1 MRRAPV
7 KQPWHTFPFWFFI
20 FSGVGLTIAWQLE
33 VLPGMSPKGVST
45 AQVDRPDEI
54 ELGASAAVA
63 TLDDPAEE
71 AIFGGQSE
79 PTPAPALAGSEHPV
93 LPPPID
99 APAAVVSLTS
109 ELADSLPAAPSVPD
123 ASNPFSAAAPSFH
136 STGIGS
142 VATKEMREPGAI
154 RTASVD
160 ALDDTSEPV
169 TPAAAMGRKQDGLT
183 LASIETVENAGP
195 GAFDF
200 SEIDALLREGRDVDA
215 NSELSKLYW
224 KRPELRPQ
232 LVSRLKPLSHRI
244 YFLGDQHYMDPYEVQ
259 PGDVL
264 QTIAKGYHVPWQ
276 YLAKLNRTQPERIR
290 PGQTLKVIQGP
301 FGAVVDLSDLEL
313 TVHAHGHF
321 VAVFPIG
328 LGQDGPSPS
337 GKRMV
342 KEKLTDP
349 TYYGRDGVVGHDD
362 PKNPLGEHWLDL
374 GDGFGIHGTP
384 DASLVGKAEGHGGIR
399 LREAEAAA
407 VYDLLGIGS
416 EVVIRP

>member
-45 AQVDRPDEI
+45 ARVDKADEVD
-54 ELGASAAVA
+54 LGASAAVA
-63 TLDDPAEE
+63 TLDLPADEG
-71 AIFGGQSE
+71 IFAGQSE
-79 PTPAPALAGSEHPV
+79 PASAATEHPI
-93 LPPPID
+93 LPPPAD
-99 APAAVVSLTS
+99 APAAVVSLTKD
-109 ELADSLPAAPSVPD
+109 LVHGPLPAPVAADSP
-123 ASNPFSAAAPSFH
+123 NPFSTAAPSFH
-136 STGIGS
+136 SSGIGF
-142 VATKEMREPGAI
+142 VATDEAHPPRAI
-154 RTASVD
+154 QTANVD
-160 ALDDTSEPV
+160 PLDDTSEIV

-183 LASIETVENAGP
+183 LASIETVENAEQP
-195 GAFDF
+195 AFDF
-200 SEIDALLREGRDVDA
+200 SEIDALLRDGRDVDA

-244 YFLGDQHYMDPYEVQ
+244 YFLGDQHYMDAYEVQ

-301 FGAVVDLSDLEL
+301 FCAVVDLSDLEL

-321 VAVFPIG
+321 VAMFPIG

-337 GKRMV
+337 GKRTV
-342 KEKLTDP
+342 KEKLVDP
-349 TYYGRDGVVGHDD
+349 TYYGRDSVVEHDD

-384 DASLVGKAEGHGGIR
+384 DASLVGKSEGHGGIR
-399 LREAEAAA
+399 LREADVAA